1 MKNKVDK
8 EYIDKATT
16 SIKDEDIKKAAENT
30 EKINEKIKGSKTL
43 NKFFDD
49 LSLLGALI
57 KDYWKGNY
65 RNIPYKAI
73 TVIAF
78 TLLYVLNVADI
89 VPDIIPGFGL
99 LDDASVVAFCLKVV
113 GDELLK
119 YKLWK
124 DEN

>member
-49 LSLLGALI
+49 LSL
-57 KDYWKGNY
+57 
-65 RNIPYKAI
+65 
-73 TVIAF
+73 F
-78 TLLYVLNVADI
+78 
-89 VPDIIPGFGL
+89 
-99 LDDASVVAFCLKVV
+99 
-113 GDELLK
+113 
-119 YKLWK
+119 
-124 DEN
+124 

>member
-1 MKNKVDK
+1 MKKKVDE
-8 EYIDKATT
+8 EYIDEAAS
-16 SIKDEDIKKAAENT
+16 SIKNEDIKKAAENA
-30 EKINEKIKGSKTL
+30 EKIDQKVKGSKTL
-43 NKFFDD
+43 SKFFND
-49 LSLLGALI
+49 LTVLGSLI

-99 LDDASVVAFCLKVV
+99 LDDATVIAFCLKVV
-113 GDELLK
+113 GDELEK
-119 YKLWK
+119 YKQWK
-124 DEN
+124 TGD